1 LNKHGRYVE
10 HARNDGAGALKGI
23 QPPRL
28 SLNGNAHAGD
38 RSMLTAV
45 THMLLR
51 RTVKRWFAAEP
62 SVPVIR
68 RKLNRFV
75 GSIDPMPRAYCANPA
90 GEAGGAQLTMIQPRR
105 KPPAA
110 QAPLLLYFHGGGYI
124 VGGLSSH
131 GAFCARLA
139 RAIGGRV
146 LFADYRLA
154 PEHPFPA
161 ALEDG
166 LAALRRAREL
176 APGRLL
182 IGGDSAGGGLALAV
196 VQAALAQS
204 AAVPERLILLSPWTD
219 LTLSGASM
227 VRNAATDSLLSTK
240 ILTRMRASYLGGHEP
255 ADRRASPLF
264 DPNTHL
270 PPVLLI
276 YSGSEVLRDDST
288 RLAENLRLGGTQV
301 QAHAYAGTPHVF
313 PLFRTVPAAG
323 KALKNI
329 AQFTGGA

>member
-1 LNKHGRYVE
+1 MAHTPP
-10 HARNDGAGALKGI
+10 AGAPKMATGGT
-23 QPPRL
+23 QP
-28 SLNGNAHAGD
+28 HAKYPA
-38 RSMLTAV
+38 MLTAL
-45 THMLLR
+45 TLLLLR
-51 RTVKRWFAAEP
+51 RTVKHWFAQEP
-62 SVPVIR
+62 SIPVIR

-75 GSIDPMPRAYCANPA
+75 GTIDAMPRGWRATPA
-90 GEAGGAQLTMIQPRR
+90 GEANGAKLYLIAPKRHV
-105 KPPAA
+105 PPPD
-110 QAPLLLYFHGGGYI
+110 APLVLYFHGGGYI
-124 VGGLSSH
+124 VGGLATH

-139 RAIGGRV
+139 RTVGGRV

-166 LAALRRAREL
+166 LASLRQASTL
-176 APGRLL
+176 AQGPLY
-182 IGGDSAGGGLALAV
+182 IAGDSAGGGLALAV
-196 VQAALAQS
+196 VQAAIARDMPLPQ
-204 AAVPERLILLSPWTD
+204 ELILISPWTD

-240 ILTRMRASYLGGHEP
+240 ILTRMRAAYLAGHEP

-288 RLAENLRLGGTQV
+288 RLAENLRLGGTSV
-301 QAHAYAGTPHVF
+301 VTSAYRGKPHVF
-313 PLFRTVPAAG
+313 PLFKAVPGAG
-323 KALKNI
+323 RALKEIGSFVSNK
-329 AQFTGGA
+329 